1 MRYLITNTWL
11 KNVTRITRSTGYT
24 SDRATQSTS
33 PPRAPSPHFS
43 TYIYIYIFLPCFF
56 PLLFSNR
63 EKSHQYLVAFLFYL
77 TRKQGSK
84 LWLRMGGVTPNP
96 QSQNGSLWRPPPV
109 DPPAKVLSLVNE
121 VRLDSGVVVDD
132 TCAAV

>member
-11 KNVTRITRSTGYT
+11 KNVTRITRSTVIRAIAQRKVLHLLEHHLRT
-24 SDRATQSTS
+24 SIR
-33 PPRAPSPHFS
+33 
-43 TYIYIYIFLPCFF
+43 IYIYIFLPCFF

>member
-11 KNVTRITRSTGYT
+11 KNVTRITRSTVI
-24 SDRATQSTS
+24 RAIAQRKVLHLLEHRLRTLV
-33 PPRAPSPHFS
+33 H
-43 TYIYIYIFLPCFF
+43 IYIYIFLPCFF

>member
-11 KNVTRITRSTGYT
+11 KNVTRITRSTVIRSRNAKYFT
-24 SDRATQSTS
+24 SSSTIS
-33 PPRAPSPHFS
+33 ALQ
-43 TYIYIYIFLPCFF
+43 YVYIYIFLPCFF